1 MLKIYF
7 GAMDKTIYNSEIHFK
22 NDYMVVAYMA
32 KLLKTAGGYV

>member
-22 NDYMVVAYMA
+22 NDYVVVTYMA
-32 KLLKTAGGYV
+32 KLLKTARGDV